1 MRRVPGR
8 DTGRTSLVPADDEAD
23 TVSDLTALVR
33 EARKG
38 LRSRVAAF
46 EAALDDG
53 VLYIPLAREIEGTTV
68 GEVATMDRAFELVP
82 HFLGD
87 EAGRAVAVLFT
98 NPRMLE
104 AVGEDLNWQTDGA
117 ELSYCTL
124 PARIACR
131 MALDVID
138 GRQVLGLVLDAGNES
153 ELFLTRS
160 ELASIVAGKPVP
172 LVGYV
177 RELPPL
183 DGEKVLVAEERAAL
197 PDAFREALERCLGSL
212 PAVRGHTVSR
222 TMNPERDLEP
232 HLTLSLQTESDA
244 DRGEITR
251 TVIEAVGELVPPPGY
266 IDIVF
271 AEGNA

>member
-8 DTGRTSLVPADDEAD
+8 DTGRTSLVPADDDAD
-23 TVSDLTALVR
+23 IVSELTALVR

-38 LRSRVAAF
+38 LRSRVAAL
-46 EAALDDG
+46 EAALDEG
-53 VLYIPLAREIEGTTV
+53 VLYIPLAREIEGTAA
-68 GEVATMDRAFELVP
+68 GEVAPMDRRFELVP

-98 NPRMLE
+98 NPEMLE
-104 AVGEDLNWQTDGA
+104 AVGEDLSWQTDG
-117 ELSYCTL
+117 EDLSYCTL
-124 PARIACR
+124 PARVACR

-138 GRQVLGLVLDAGNES
+138 GRTVLGVVLDAGHDS

-160 ELASIVAGKPVP
+160 ELASIVAGQPVP

-183 DGEKVLVAEERAAL
+183 EGEKVLVAEERASL
-197 PDAFREALERCLGSL
+197 SDAFGDALERCLSSL
-212 PAVRGHTVSR
+212 PAVRAHAVSR

-232 HLTLSLQTESDA
+232 HLTLSLTAESSA
-244 DRGEITR
+244 DKGKITR
-251 TVIEAVGELVPPPGY
+251 AVIEAIGDLVPPPGY

-271 AEGNA
+271 AEGDR